1 MPVISIQYA
10 ISTSSFVGIQT
21 LIILIGAV
29 LVSEACIQFIAQPF
43 NKGKLYLKHIISDNL
58 CTNIFVLLLRDPNGL
73 MLKAEEESS
82 VAESVSE
89 PSSL

>member
-58 CTNIFVLLLRDPNGL
+58 CTDIFCLIIKRSQRIN
-73 MLKAEEESS
+73 
-82 VAESVSE
+82 AES
-89 PSSL
+89 